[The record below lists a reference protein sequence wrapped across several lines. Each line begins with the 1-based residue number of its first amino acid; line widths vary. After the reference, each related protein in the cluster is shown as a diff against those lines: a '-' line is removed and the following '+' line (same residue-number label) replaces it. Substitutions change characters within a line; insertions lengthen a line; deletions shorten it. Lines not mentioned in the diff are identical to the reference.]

1 MIKYDSYKDS
11 GINWIP
17 MLPQHWEIKKIGSL
31 FSERREKVSDK
42 EYEPLS
48 VSKNGITPQLE
59 TAVKTDNGD
68 NRKLVIE
75 GDFVVNSRSD
85 RKGSCGISPLTGSVS
100 LINIVLK
107 SKGDIIP
114 RYFHYLSRSND
125 YIEEYYRLGRGIVA
139 DLWTTRF
146 SELKNLQIPYPP
158 QVEQEKIA
166 RFIESKT
173 LNIDT
178 YVAERERELQLLN
191 ELKESEIANI
201 VTRGLNPNVKLK
213 DSGIPWIGMIPEH
226 WGLRRIK
233 YILTELKEKSELGTE
248 TPLSL
253 SKEEGIIPF
262 SEKKNRTME
271 SASYVGG
278 KLVHKGEIVF
288 NRFKARLF
296 AISNYDGI
304 VSSDYAVYKC
314 NDSACPEY
322 LVTLFGTDMY
332 REAFNRKASGI
343 GDGFSRLYTDDL
355 FAMYAIFPP
364 LDEQREIFSYIR
376 KRSVQIN
383 ELISELQSEIEL
395 LKEYKQKLISDCVT
409 GQIKVD

>member
-1 MIKYDSYKDS
+1 MIKYDNYKGT

-17 MLPQHWEIKKIGSL
+17 LLPQHWEIKKIGSL
-31 FSERREKVSDK
+31 FTERREKVSDK

-68 NRKLVIE
+68 NRKLVIA

-107 SKGDIIP
+107 PKGSIIP
-114 RYFHYLSRSND
+114 NYFHYLSRSNE

-139 DLWTTRF
+139 DLWTTRY

-158 QVEQEKIA
+158 QIEQERIA

-191 ELKESEIANI
+191 ELKESEIANVI
-201 VTRGLNPNVKLK
+201 TRGLDPNVKMK
-213 DSGIPWIGMIPEH
+213 DSGIFWQPEVPETWKVTRLKHILQKLNRKRNPNDELLVCSNSGEVKKRGESKLGLVANSDEIYQGVKAGDLLIHGMDTWHGAIAVSEYDGMCTPVVHVCDSSQNKEFIALYLRNMATQKIFKLISNGVRQNTSDFRSWDKLARIPIALPTLEEQEA
-226 WGLRRIK
+226 IVA
-233 YILTELKEKSELGTE
+233 YITQKCNATKSLITEL
-248 TPLSL
+248 
-253 SKEEGIIPF
+253 
-262 SEKKNRTME
+262 E
-271 SASYVGG
+271 S
-278 KLVHKGEIVF
+278 
-288 NRFKARLF
+288 
-296 AISNYDGI
+296 
-304 VSSDYAVYKC
+304 
-314 NDSACPEY
+314 
-322 LVTLFGTDMY
+322 
-332 REAFNRKASGI
+332 
-343 GDGFSRLYTDDL
+343 
-355 FAMYAIFPP
+355 
-364 LDEQREIFSYIR
+364 
-376 KRSVQIN
+376 QIN
-383 ELISELQSEIEL
+383 F
-395 LKEYKQKLISDCVT
+395 LKEYKERLIADCVT